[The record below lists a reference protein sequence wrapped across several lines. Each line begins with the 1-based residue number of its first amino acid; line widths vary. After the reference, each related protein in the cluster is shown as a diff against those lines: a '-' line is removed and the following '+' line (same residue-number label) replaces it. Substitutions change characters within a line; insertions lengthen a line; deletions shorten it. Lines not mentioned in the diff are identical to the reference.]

1 MLNERM
7 LEKEPK
13 KQPINVSVYRMSR
26 EQVADEV
33 ACLERI
39 KQAAEKIDFDAL
51 LMAAGELPQTAEPRA
66 AYIRRLVRELRNNL
80 DALAAHQ
87 KGKH

>member
-7 LEKEPK
+7 LEKETLPSGVTRWLMPRK
-13 KQPINVSVYRMSR
+13 
-26 EQVADEV
+26 QVADEV
-33 ACLERI
+33 AHLERI

-66 AYIRRLVRELRNNL
+66 AHIRRLVRELRNNL

-87 KGKH
+87 KGRR